1 MRGGPLFRGVLGVVL
16 AALLSIAAGLVLAPA
31 RWLDLALNRATQG
44 QIRLAEANGTLWR
57 GAGRLVFAGAA
68 GFDAGEAVSSATTS
82 PVLRGVALPGQ
93 LRWRVDWAP
102 LLVGLVDAELILEGM
117 KAPVRLQGRATDL
130 RLGDGQLALA
140 RTDLGALGSPWSTV
154 RPAGAVRLRW
164 EGLSLQAGLFFG
176 RVQIELHEL
185 SSALSAV
192 RPLGTYRIALDGQAG
207 RTTVTLG
214 TMSGPLELSGRG
226 EIDRGRLRFE
236 AKAAPADP
244 QDSRLTGLLNLLGQ
258 REGSQTIIRIGK

>member
-1 MRGGPLFRGVLGVVL
+1 VLRGLLGVVL
-16 AALLSIAAGLVLAPA
+16 ALLLSVAVALVLAPA
-31 RWLDLALNRATQG
+31 RWLDFALNQGTQG
-44 QIRLAEANGTLWR
+44 QIRLAEASGTIWR
-57 GAGRLVFAGAA
+57 GSGRLVFAGAA
-68 GFDAGEAVSSATTS
+68 GFEEGAEATSATAS

-102 LLVGLVDAELILEGM
+102 LWVGLVDAELMLEGM
-117 KAPVRLQGRATDL
+117 KQPVRLQGRAFDL

-164 EGLSLQAGLFFG
+164 EGVILQAGVFFG

-192 RPLGTYRIALDGQAG
+192 RPLGSYRIALDGQAG
-207 RTTVTLG
+207 RTTVSLS

-244 QDSRLTGLLNLLGQ
+244 QDSRLTGLLNLLGR
-258 REGSQTIIRIGK
+258 REGDQTIIRIGK